1 MPWGLYWRASSKRN
15 RTMAEKLLESPVL
28 GTESLVKKRE
38 PEGMGWFFF
47 SGENR
52 AE

>member
-1 MPWGLYWRASSKRN
+1 M
-15 RTMAEKLLESPVL
+15 MAEKLLERPVL
-28 GTESLVKKRE
+28 GTDEFEKNRE
-38 PEGMGWFFF
+38 PEGRGWLLF

>member
-1 MPWGLYWRASSKRN
+1 MPCGLNWRASRKRN
-15 RTMAEKLLESPVL
+15 RMMAEKLLESPVL
-28 GTESLVKKRE
+28 GTGVAEKKRE
-38 PEGMGWFFF
+38 PEGIGWFIF